1 MTGPNDRRRPED
13 WPRDGPIR
21 WGGVVG
27 NLASYAVCTV
37 AVLAQLLLIIPLLA
51 LPGGEGLGGLVRP
64 LVALVWGGATL
75 WAAWCWLHV
84 QARAILAPVVSVAAI
99 FLAGALV
106 AS

>member
-1 MTGPNDRRRPED
+1 MSGPNDRRRPQD

-21 WGGVVG
+21 WGGVAG

-37 AVLAQLLLIIPLLA
+37 AVLSSARPTIPLLA
-51 LPGGEGLGGLVRP
+51 LPGGEGLSGFMCL
-64 LVALVWGGATL
+64 LAALVWGGATL

-84 QARAILAPVVSVAAI
+84 QARAVLAPAVSVAAI
-99 FLAGALV
+99 WLAGALV